1 MKMTILGLSAMLA
14 LTLAV
19 GFGPTSAFAD
29 ENAVV
34 ASASSPMGTVE
45 TDAVTAPILIGGI
58 MYIPRGLEVA
68 AAVVSPSM
76 GTIQTDAVTSP
87 IVFGPIIYIP

>member
-19 GFGPTSAFAD
+19 GFGPASAFAD
-29 ENAVV
+29 ENEVL
-34 ASASSPMGTVE
+34 ASATSPLGTVE
-45 TDAVTAPILIGGI
+45 TGAVTAPIAFSSIT
-58 MYIPRGLEVA
+58 YIPLGPQGGA
-68 AAVVSPSM
+68 SMDAPSM

-87 IVFGPIIYIP
+87 ISFGPITYIP